1 MGWFNSLFSGLIL
14 AGFSKGWSGF
24 RLVVLAMGVL
34 GLVFFDHWATA
45 NGMVLVLVL
54 LTLGLILG

>member
-14 AGFSKGWSGF
+14 AGFSKGLSGF

-34 GLVFFDHWATA
+34 GLVF
-45 NGMVLVLVL
+45 
-54 LTLGLILG
+54 LTIGLQPMEWF